1 MSKYVNVGMNFSFA
15 TQLKGGANELNIISR
30 LVKHGL
36 KFNCCNSPNNLQ
48 QNNAQNS
55 HHILMLS

>member
-1 MSKYVNVGMNFSFA
+1 MIEYVNVGMNFSFA
-15 TQLKGGANELNIISR
+15 TQPKGGANELNITSR
-30 LVKHGL
+30 FVKHGL
-36 KFNCCNSPNNLQ
+36 NLNRNSCNYLQ